1 MGQKLKNRVEVWKK
15 LLLDFG
21 KRNRLINFLED
32 RRGNVR
38 ITDPVLEKLYES
50 VVDEKELQFP
60 YAKIVS
66 YDDYQKKYKKYF
78 FKNF

>member
-50 VVDEKELQFP
+50 VVDKG
-60 YAKIVS
+60 
-66 YDDYQKKYKKYF
+66 
-78 FKNF
+78 